1 MTQVTENTSV
11 NESVDHLFRHHSGQ
25 MVSVLSRL
33 FGFEKLDLIEDAI
46 QDALIRALKT
56 WSFQGI
62 PENPRAWL
70 IQVAKNKIIDRLRRT
85 NKFEVSGEQFENA
98 TKYIETVALT
108 GFVKFE
114 NEINED
120 VLQMMFACCHP
131 IISPDSQVAL
141 TLKTVGGF
149 SVGEIATAFLS
160 NPETVSKLLTRAK
173 QKIRNQKI
181 KLETPNPK
189 ELKTRLD
196 SVVKVL
202 YLIFNEGYNALNGEN
217 LIRNDLCFEAIRLAK
232 LLTHNNLTDLPKI
245 HALLALFFFQISGLN
260 ARFDENGDIIVL
272 SLQNRE
278 LWDKKMIAQ
287 GLKHFKLSAKGD
299 EVSDIH
305 LEAEI
310 ASIHRLAT
318 DFNSTDWQRILDCY
332 EKLYEKTLSP
342 IVALNKFVALSKV
355 KGAKITV
362 EELEKLKDNASLKTY
377 LPFYIALGELQ
388 NEIGQKRLAA
398 EYFKKAL
405 NLANNDVLRRFIGK
419 KLA

>member
-1 MTQVTENTSV
+1 MSEPSEISV

-46 QDALIRALKT
+46 QDAMIRALKT

-70 IQVAKNKIIDRLRRT
+70 IQVAKNKIIDRLRRS
-85 NKFEVSGEQFENA
+85 NKFEVSGEDFENV
-98 TKYIETVALT
+98 TKYIETIVLT
-108 GFVKFE
+108 DSIKFE

-141 TLKTVGGF
+141 TLKMVGGF
-149 SVGEIATAFLS
+149 SVGEISTAFLS
-160 NPETVSKLLTRAK
+160 NSETVSKLLTRAK
-173 QKIRNQKI
+173 QKIHERKI
-181 KLETPNPK
+181 TLEIPNPK
-189 ELKTRLD
+189 ELKHRLN

-217 LIRNDLCFEAIRLAK
+217 MIRNDLCFEAIRLAK
-232 LLTHNNLTDLPKI
+232 LLITNSLTNLPKI
-245 HALLALFFFQISGLN
+245 HALLALFFFQTARLN
-260 ARFDENGDIIVL
+260 ARFDENGDIVVL
-272 SLQNRE
+272 SLQTRE
-278 LWDKKMIAQ
+278 LWDKKMIVE

-299 EVSDIH
+299 ELSDIH

-310 ASIHRLAT
+310 ASIHTLAK
-318 DFNSTDWQRILDCY
+318 DFDSTDWQRILDCY

-355 KGAKITV
+355 KGAKIAV
-362 EELEKLKDNASLKTY
+362 EELEKLKDNTSLKTY
-377 LPFYIALGELQ
+377 LPFYLALGELQ
-388 NEIGQKRLAA
+388 KENGQNTLAA
-398 EYFKKAL
+398 KSFQTAL
-405 NLANNDVLRRFIGK
+405 NLANNDVLRTFIENK
-419 KLA
+419 SV